1 MEKINPYDAV
11 NGEFKTYDYK
21 KPLVEPS
28 GDMPKELVDI
38 IDAGFGVASEK
49 SYDDYFD
56 YKDLLLNVYKLTN
69 DFVPDLDKA
78 MEDLAFTKVF
88 DEKKLD
94 KNIPSGE
101 IFRAYY
107 KAKLDLTDE
116 LDPSY
121 FAKTNEDAKFGPY
134 LQIARASKVIDKNY
148 KATDK
153 IKVKD
158 ALKIIS
164 KIYFK

>member
-1 MEKINPYDAV
+1 MDA
-11 NGEFKTYDYK
+11 
-21 KPLVEPS
+21 
-28 GDMPKELVDI
+28 
-38 IDAGFGVASEK
+38 
-49 SYDDYFD
+49 
-56 YKDLLLNVYKLTN
+56 
-69 DFVPDLDKA
+69 
-78 MEDLAFTKVF
+78 
-88 DEKKLD
+88 
-94 KNIPSGE
+94 NIPSGE

-107 KAKLDLTDE
+107 KAKLDLSDE

-121 FAKTNEDAKFGPY
+121 FAKTNEDAKFASY
-134 LQIARASKVIDKNY
+134 LQIARASKIIDKSY